1 MCSAARDALQGSF
14 GAEVT
19 LLISQEK
26 LDAPKGACG
35 LNPNA
40 KTVWVTLAAVARQLL
55 IAWGEKWRK
64 LCPAHLV
71 ASALVEAVIR
81 GKVSVATVVPAGL
94 AVAKTEKALAEQ
106 RDAMMQAW
114 LRC

>member
-1 MCSAARDALQGSF
+1 M
-14 GAEVT
+14 
-19 LLISQEK
+19 
-26 LDAPKGACG
+26 
-35 LNPNA
+35 
-40 KTVWVTLAAVARQLL
+40 TLAAVARQLM

-81 GKVSVATVVPAGL
+81 GKVSVATLVPTGL
-94 AVAKTEKALAEQ
+94 LAAAKSAKALAEQ

-114 LRC
+114 PVLMAVVREVTPRATRRRRPSC